1 MRSRGR
7 IASPTAIAPTTPRCS
22 WTRRPRAPPSRCS
35 CPRRPSPTS
44 RPLPRPTD
52 DAAQVDVLLPEDPRR
67 HGLQPARSLRPVTAE
82 HWLEVCRAMRDAVVA
97 AVAGVPRAQRAD
109 ELGRGAGG
117 DMTVAI
123 DQAAEDA
130 AFAVLAAVAEGGEG
144 FTVVSEE
151 VGERSFGGGGRWRVV
166 IDPIDGSLNA
176 KRGLP
181 LYALS
186 VAIADGPAMADVALG
201 YVFDL
206 GNGEEWIARRG
217 GGATRRRRAARRRRG
232 RSAGCSWCA
241 LEATRPEHLAPACAA
256 LPGEVERVRVLGSLA
271 LALCHLAD
279 GRVDAVASLRPNGA
293 RSIDIAAAQL
303 AVREAGSAIA
313 LPDAPGSVRGGAAR
327 SRRALAGRRRPRRR
341 RAWRAWRR
349 CSASARRGRA
359 RRSRVACGRDESR
372 LRRAPDRARAGH
384 RPRDP
389 AQRRRARHG
398 RRASTSTAAR
408 ARHDPPHDPG
418 LPAQVEPRGAGAD
431 ARRRRAGRRE
441 RRRSAFTHMDE
452 AQRAAL
458 RAATAAAA
466 GARASGRSPSTQR
479 TRVIAVASG
488 KGGVGKSSLTVN
500 LALALRARGPRGRRR
515 RRRHLRLLDPG
526 HARHPAAARSSS
538 TR

>member
-1 MRSRGR
+1 MLFPTHRVVSGLPPELWERLPELLAERWDLEEVADVRRSNGASLAPPAACARSGSCAGTARRRCMRGCAARPSADLDVAAVETLVLNDLLGLDADAIAGTDR
-7 IASPTAIAPTTPRCS
+7 IAYRHRADDAAVLVDAAAPRTAVALLVPAPTVADVEAVAEAER
-22 WTRRPRAPPSRCS
+22 
-35 CPRRPSPTS
+35 
-44 RPLPRPTD
+44 D

-217 GGATRRRRAARRRRG
+217 AGATVDGAPLGSSRPLG
-232 RSAGCSWCA
+232 RLQLVA

-293 RSIDIAAAQL
+293 RSIDIAAAP
-303 AVREAGSAIA
+303 ARWCAR
-313 LPDAPGSVRGGAAR
+313 PAAR
-327 SRRALAGRRRPRRR
+327 SRCRMRRGRSGRRRSISSGARGSSPP
-341 RAWRAWRR
+341 ATT
-349 CSASARRGRA
+349 SACA
-359 RRSRVACGRDESR
+359 RVAALLGIGPAVGV
-372 LRRAPDRARAGH
+372 RRI
-384 RPRDP
+384 
-389 AQRRRARHG
+389 
-398 RRASTSTAAR
+398 RASMR
-408 ARHDPPHDPG
+408 A
-418 LPAQVEPRGAGAD
+418 
-431 ARRRRAGRRE
+431 
-441 RRRSAFTHMDE
+441 
-452 AQRAAL
+452 
-458 RAATAAAA
+458 
-466 GARASGRSPSTQR
+466 
-479 TRVIAVASG
+479 
-488 KGGVGKSSLTVN
+488 
-500 LALALRARGPRGRRR
+500 
-515 RRRHLRLLDPG
+515 
-526 HARHPAAARSSS
+526 
-538 TR
+538 